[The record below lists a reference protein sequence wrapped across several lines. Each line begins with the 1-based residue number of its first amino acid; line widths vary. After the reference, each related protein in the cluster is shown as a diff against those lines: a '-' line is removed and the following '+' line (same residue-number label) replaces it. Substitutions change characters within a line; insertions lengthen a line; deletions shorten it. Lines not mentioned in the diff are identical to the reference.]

1 MAAMAAAAAAAAA
14 ACCNERKSS
23 PHVQSFQRQQA
34 ASASVKHARCR
45 PLLSPQGRSRGVSA
59 HLSMDGRAAR
69 KPTGRAGRARS
80 GRRRGAL
87 GARHLRWCRVSH
99 MFTHTFSSEENHI
112 KITSLKNMLSITR
125 HEFKFFLELSG
136 IARSRA
142 RQRDVDAP
150 RPLPSPHQL
159 PPATPRTRAPGAPGR
174 QPRLPPSAHA

>member
-69 KPTGRAGRARS
+69 KPTGRAG
-80 GRRRGAL
+80 L
-87 GARHLRWCRVSH
+87 GAPRRHRLALVSGL
-99 MFTHTFSSEENHI
+99 THVYTYFQQRRKSYQNHLAQ
-112 KITSLKNMLSITR
+112 KYALNN
-125 HEFKFFLELSG
+125 
-136 IARSRA
+136 
-142 RQRDVDAP
+142 
-150 RPLPSPHQL
+150 
-159 PPATPRTRAPGAPGR
+159 AT
-174 QPRLPPSAHA
+174 

>member
-59 HLSMDGRAAR
+59 HLSMDGRAAP
-69 KPTGRAGRARS
+69 KPKPAARPRARS

-99 MFTHTFSSEENHI
+99 MFTHTFSSEETHI

-125 HEFKFFLELSG
+125 HEF
-136 IARSRA
+136 
-142 RQRDVDAP
+142 
-150 RPLPSPHQL
+150 
-159 PPATPRTRAPGAPGR
+159 
-174 QPRLPPSAHA
+174 